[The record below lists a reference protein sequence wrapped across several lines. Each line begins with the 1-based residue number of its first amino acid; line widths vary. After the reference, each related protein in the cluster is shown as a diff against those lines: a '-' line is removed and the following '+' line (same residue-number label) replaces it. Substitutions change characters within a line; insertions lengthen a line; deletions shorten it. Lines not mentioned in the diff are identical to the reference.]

1 MEPSVAGKGLQPEH
15 APHAPL
21 TPQSHRAQVNIEI
34 DRFVPVG
41 HTCQAL
47 QMAFLVLFPRV
58 LSSFGLLSGLQRLL
72 VNVMRALIL
81 VTVLVNPVRDAQG
94 MFMYA
99 EVISFAVGLVF
110 DQVWLAREANRRL
123 ARGRGTQ
130 RAGGGAAAA

>member
-1 MEPSVAGKGLQPEH
+1 M
-15 APHAPL
+15 
-21 TPQSHRAQVNIEI
+21 NIEI

-41 HTCQAL
+41 HTCYAL
-47 QMAFLVLFPRV
+47 QMTFLVLFPRV
-58 LSSFGLLSGLQRLL
+58 LSSFGLQPLL
-72 VNVMRALIL
+72 VNAMRALIL

-99 EVISFAVGLVF
+99 DVVSFAVGLVF

-123 ARGRGTQ
+123 ARGRGAQ

>member
-1 MEPSVAGKGLQPEH
+1 MEPSVAGSVVRLNSRSPSFAARSRRARTH
-15 APHAPL
+15 
-21 TPQSHRAQVNIEI
+21 AQVNIEI

-41 HTCQAL
+41 RTCHAL

-58 LSSFGLLSGLQRLL
+58 LSSFGLQPLL

-94 MFMYA
+94 VFLRA
-99 EVISFAVGLVF
+99 EVASFAAGLVF
-110 DQVWLAREANRRL
+110 DQAWLAREANRRL
-123 ARGRGTQ
+123 ARVGGAR

>member
-1 MEPSVAGKGLQPEH
+1 MVSLNSRSLSFA
-15 APHAPL
+15 ARSRRAR
-21 TPQSHRAQVNIEI
+21 TPAQVNIEI
-34 DRFVPVG
+34 DRFVPVN
-41 HTCQAL
+41 HTCYAL

-58 LSSFGLLSGLQRLL
+58 LSSFGLQRLL

-94 MFMYA
+94 VFLRA
-99 EVISFAVGLVF
+99 EVASFAAGLVF

-123 ARGRGTQ
+123 ARVGGAR

>member
-21 TPQSHRAQVNIEI
+21 TPQSHAAQVNIEI

-41 HTCQAL
+41 HTCQVL

-58 LSSFGLLSGLQRLL
+58 LSSFGLQPLL

-81 VTVLVNPVRDAQG
+81 VAVLANPVRDAQG
-94 MFMYA
+94 VFLRA
-99 EVISFAVGLVF
+99 EVASFAAGLVL
-110 DQVWLAREANRRL
+110 DQLWLAHEANRRL
-123 ARGRGTQ
+123 ARRPRRPPT
-130 RAGGGAAAA
+130 